1 MSEPGASLD
10 PGEAVQV
17 RAWALIPAR
26 GGSKSIPHKNL
37 QKIRGRSLIA
47 RAVEAARAARH
58 VERVFV
64 STDDS
69 DVAAEARAAGAEVVD
84 RPVAIAGDATSS
96 EEALLHALH
105 LLEQRGEAL
114 PEVLAFIQCTSPFVS
129 AEDIDGTIDCLL
141 ETSADTA
148 HTVVR
153 SHGFLWRQTTTG
165 QAEPVNHDKGVR
177 ERRQDR
183 APEFLETGAVYVMR
197 VRGFRAARHR
207 FFGETL
213 LYEVPA
219 LRAMQIDEPD
229 DLTVARA
236 IAPVAD
242 PVSRAAVVPSPF
254 VGIVF
259 DFDGVMTDDRVVQ
272 DQSGNE
278 AVVCS
283 RSDGYGIEMLRRAG
297 IPMVVLSR
305 EGNPVVA
312 ARCRK
317 LGLVC
322 QQGIDEKVEMVRTF
336 AASVGGDVKGLVYL
350 GNDVNDLECMR
361 IVGLSVAVADAHP
374 RLRLEADLVLS
385 AAGGR
390 GAVRELAD
398 IILSCR

>member
-1 MSEPGASLD
+1 MSERVATPGHAT
-10 PGEAVQV
+10 AVEE

-26 GGSKSIPHKNL
+26 GGSKSIPKKNL

-69 DVAAEARAAGAEVVD
+69 DVASGAADAGAEVMD
-84 RPVAIAGDATSS
+84 RPVAIAGDAASS
-96 EEALLHALH
+96 EEALLHALDS
-105 LLEQRGEAL
+105 LEQRGEAL
-114 PEVLAFIQCTSPFVS
+114 PEILALVQCTSPFVS
-129 AEDIDGTIDCLL
+129 AADIDGTIACLL
-141 ETSADTA
+141 EASADTA
-148 HTVVR
+148 HTVMR
-153 SHGFLWRQTTTG
+153 SHGFLWRRTPTG
-165 QAEPVNHDKGVR
+165 RGEPINHDKRIR

-183 APEFLETGAVYVMR
+183 KPEFLETGAVYAMR
-197 VRGFRAARHR
+197 VRGFRVARHR

-236 IAPVAD
+236 IAPVVD
-242 PVSRAAVVPSPF
+242 PVSRASVVPSPLM
-254 VGIVF
+254 GIVF

-272 DQSGNE
+272 DQTGNE

-283 RSDGYGIEMLRRAG
+283 RSDGLGIEMLRHAG
-297 IPMVVLSR
+297 IAMIVLSR
-305 EGNPVVA
+305 ERNPVVA

-322 QQGIDEKVEMVRTF
+322 KQEIDDKVQAIRAF
-336 AASVGGDVKGLVYL
+336 AATVGSSVMGLVYL

-385 AAGGR
+385 VAGGR

-398 IILSCR
+398 IILSGR